1 MHILMKFHNILL
13 SMPTSSPP
21 PPFLPP
27 SVPPPFISR
36 AGYTKHTLWAT
47 AYHPQE
53 RYPGGEF
60 PNQDPRPVCGLPL
73 YAAKDR

>member
-1 MHILMKFHNILL
+1 MHILMKFHNIFL
-13 SMPTSSPP
+13 SMPLPHHR
-21 PPFLPP
+21 LPP
-27 SVPPPFISR
+27 SLPPSLPCISR